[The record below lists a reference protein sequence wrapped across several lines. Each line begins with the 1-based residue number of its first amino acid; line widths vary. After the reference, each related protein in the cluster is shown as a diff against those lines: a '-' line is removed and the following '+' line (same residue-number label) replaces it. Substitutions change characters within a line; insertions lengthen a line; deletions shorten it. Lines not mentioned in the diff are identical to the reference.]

1 VEAVIWEDVKQML
14 EPTLADAK
22 ERLLKAGRGD
32 DQIITKIV
40 AGVSSRAG
48 ALVEEAGK
56 SGCGSIMV
64 GRTGISQVED
74 FNIGR
79 VANKVV
85 HRARNQAVWII
96 P

>member
-1 VEAVIWEDVKQML
+1 MIILTLSTLTDAWERIK
-14 EPTLADAK
+14 
-22 ERLLKAGRGD
+22 RL
-32 DQIITKIV
+32 
-40 AGVSSRAG
+40 S
-48 ALVEEAGK
+48 EEADK
-56 SGCGSIMV
+56 SGCGSIIV

-85 HRARNQAVWII
+85 HMAKNQAVWII